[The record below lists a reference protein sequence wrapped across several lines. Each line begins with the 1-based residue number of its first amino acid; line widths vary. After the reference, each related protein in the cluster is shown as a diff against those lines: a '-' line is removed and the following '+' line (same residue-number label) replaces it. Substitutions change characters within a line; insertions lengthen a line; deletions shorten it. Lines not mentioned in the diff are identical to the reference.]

1 VGPPQYNA
9 QVAQREQTRREQS
22 RDQFDVAL
30 VGGGLVGAALAAA
43 LDHAN
48 LKVALIEPRRPQQI
62 SAPITVES
70 EDWDARVYAVSPGSV
85 RFLSQIGAW
94 QGLDPRRI
102 TPIHR
107 MQIFGDDGKAAIS
120 FDAFAT
126 GIPELAW
133 IVEGRALQN
142 ALWRVLE
149 RQANLSLMCPAQCTA
164 FSLEQ
169 GHASLSVSGGA
180 RVSADLA
187 VGADGG
193 RSWLREAAGFT
204 AADKP
209 YAQLGV
215 VANFATEREHQGTA
229 YQWFRPE
236 GTLAYLPLPGR
247 RISIVWSAN
256 HDVAQELLALSP
268 AQLSVRVAEA
278 GQHSLGAL
286 APLTPAQGFPLHL
299 LSVNRSVQP
308 GAVLIGDAAHV
319 LHPLAGQG
327 VNLGFADAEAL
338 ASTLLRRESFRGCGD
353 SRLLRRYE
361 RGRREQH
368 FALQCATDGLQRLFA
383 SENRALRQVRNR
395 GLELV
400 DALPVIKNLL
410 TRRALGSA

>member
-1 VGPPQYNA
+1 MA
-9 QVAQREQTRREQS
+9 ISEQIKREQS
-22 RDQFDVAL
+22 RDQFDVA
-30 VGGGLVGAALAAA
+30 VIGGGLVGAALVAA
-43 LDHAN
+43 LNDAS
-48 LKVALIEPRRPQQI
+48 LKLALIEPRRPQLIASPIQI
-62 SAPITVES
+62 ET

-85 RFLSQIGAW
+85 RFLSKIGVW
-94 QGLDPRRI
+94 QTLDPRRL

-107 MQIFGDDGKAAIS
+107 MQIFGDDGKAEIN

-133 IVEGRALQN
+133 IVEGRALQS

-149 RQANLSLMCPAQCTA
+149 QQHNLSLMCPAQCA
-164 FSLEQ
+164 GFSPDQ
-169 GHASLSVSGGA
+169 GRISLSLAGGA

-193 RSWLREAAGFT
+193 RSWLREAAGFI
-204 AADKP
+204 ADDKP

-215 VANFATEREHQGTA
+215 VANFATKREHQGTA
-229 YQWFRPE
+229 CQWFRPE

-256 HDVAQELLALSP
+256 EDFARELLALSP
-268 AQLSVRVAEA
+268 EQFCLRVAAA
-278 GQHSLGAL
+278 GHHSLGAL
-286 APLTPAQGFPLHL
+286 TPLTPAQGFPLHL
-299 LSVNRSVQP
+299 LNVVRSVQP
-308 GAVLIGDAAHV
+308 KVALIGDAAHV

-338 ASTLLRRESFRGCGD
+338 ASTLLQRESFRGCGD

-383 SENRALRQVRNR
+383 SENRALRQIRNR

-400 DALPVIKNLL
+400 DALPVIKNVL
-410 TRRALGSA
+410 TRRALGTA